1 LSKHRAGRRYT
12 AAVSRRFR
20 YRQVDV
26 FTDTPLRGN
35 PLAVF
40 PEADG
45 LSDTEMQ
52 AIAREMNL
60 SESAFVLPA
69 TDEGRAH
76 GANYRLRI
84 FTPGTELPFAGH
96 PSIGT
101 AWVLATNGRFDLR
114 SPATEV
120 RQELPI
126 GVLPISLAVGKKSGG
141 RPTIGE
147 VTMTQGPIEIIHR
160 VTGDELDE
168 LAQALEVRPRD
179 LRWPLADTES
189 RAGRRTMPAVISC
202 GLPFLIVPISSLE
215 LLSDIEPGRA
225 IDVSRFADSYG
236 SDTIALVAPGNA
248 GAVADADVHVR
259 VLTDPRL
266 GILEDPATGSAAGPI
281 CVFLGLAGRVSGAA
295 YRLVIEQGVEI
306 GRVSRLAAEVD
317 FDPDGRPTEARVT
330 GWVVPIAEGVLTL
343 P

>member
-1 LSKHRAGRRYT
+1 VTRS
-12 AAVSRRFR
+12 FR

-40 PEADG
+40 LDADG
-45 LSDTEMQ
+45 LTDDEMQ
-52 AIAREMNL
+52 AVAREMNL
-60 SESAFVLPA
+60 SESTFVLPA
-69 TDEGRAH
+69 TDEGRAQD
-76 GANYRLRI
+76 ANYRLRI

-96 PSIGT
+96 PSIGS
-101 AWVLATNGRFDLR
+101 AWVLATDGRFELR
-114 SPATEV
+114 PPATVV
-120 RQELPI
+120 RQELPV
-126 GVLPISLAVGKKSGG
+126 GVLPISLAVEANAGG

-147 VTMTQGPIEIIHR
+147 VTMTQGAVELIHR

-168 LAQALEVRPRD
+168 LAAALEVNDHD
-179 LRWPLADTES
+179 LRWPLADTEARAS
-189 RAGRRTMPAVISC
+189 RQTMPAVISC

-215 LLSDIEPGRA
+215 LLTDIQPERA
-225 IDVSRFADSYG
+225 VDVARFAETYG

-248 GAVADADVHVR
+248 GAVPDADVHVR

-281 CVFLGLAGRVSGAA
+281 GVFLGLAAHVRGAS
-295 YRLVIEQGVEI
+295 YQLIIEQGVEI
-306 GRVSRLAAEVD
+306 GRVSRLAAMVD
-317 FDPDGRPTEARVT
+317 FDPDGRPTEARVS
-330 GWVVPIAEGVLTL
+330 GRVVPIAEGVLTL

>member
-1 LSKHRAGRRYT
+1 
-12 AAVSRRFR
+12 VSRRFR

-40 PEADG
+40 LDADG
-45 LSDTEMQ
+45 LTDDEMQ
-52 AIAREMNL
+52 AVAREMNL
-60 SESAFVLPA
+60 SESTFVLPA
-69 TDEGRAH
+69 TDEGRAQ
-76 GANYRLRI
+76 GGDYRLRI

-96 PSIGT
+96 PSIGS
-101 AWVLATNGRFDLR
+101 AWVLATDGRFDLR
-114 SPATEV
+114 SPTTVV

-126 GVLPISLAVGKKSGG
+126 GVLPISLAVEGKAGG

-147 VTMTQGPIEIIHR
+147 VTMTQGAVELIHR

-168 LAQALEVRPRD
+168 LAEALEVRPRD
-179 LRWPLADTES
+179 LRWPLADTEA
-189 RAGRRTMPAVISC
+189 RAGRQTMPAVISC

-215 LLSDIEPGRA
+215 LLTDIQPERA
-225 IDVSRFADSYG
+225 IDVARFAETYG
-236 SDTIALVAPGNA
+236 SDTIALVAPGSA
-248 GAVADADVHVR
+248 GAVPDADVHVR

-281 CVFLGLAGRVSGAA
+281 GVFLGLAAHVRGAS
-295 YRLVIEQGVEI
+295 YQLVIEQGVEI

-317 FDPDGRPTEARVT
+317 FDRDGRPTEARVS
-330 GWVVPIAEGVLTL
+330 GRVVPIAEGVLTL

>member
-1 LSKHRAGRRYT
+1 MR
-12 AAVSRRFR
+12 AVSRRFR

-26 FTDTPLRGN
+26 FTDTPLQGN

-40 PEADG
+40 LDAQG
-45 LSDTEMQ
+45 LSDQEMQ

-69 TDEGRAH
+69 TDDGRAQ
-76 GANYRLRI
+76 GADYRLRI
-84 FTPGTELPFAGH
+84 FTPGMELPFAGH

-101 AWVLATNGRFDLR
+101 AWVLADEGRFDLHP
-114 SPATEV
+114 PATGI

-126 GVLPISLAVGKKSGG
+126 GVLPISLALEAGSEGAAP
-141 RPTIGE
+141 RLGE
-147 VTMTQGPIEIIHR
+147 ITMTQGRIELIHR
-160 VTGDELDE
+160 VLGDELEE
-168 LAQALEVRPRD
+168 LSEALEVRPQD

-202 GLPFLIVPISSLE
+202 GLPFLIVPVSSLA
-215 LLSDIEPGRA
+215 LLTDIEPGRA
-225 IDVSRFADSYG
+225 VDVALFAEGYG
-236 SDTIALVAPGNA
+236 SDTIALVAPGNS
-248 GAVADADVHVR
+248 GSVPDADVHVR

-281 CVFLGLAGRVSGAA
+281 CVFLGLAARTKGSA
-295 YRLVIEQGVEI
+295 YRIVIEQGVEI
-306 GRVSRLAAEVD
+306 GRVSRLAAQVD
-317 FDPDGRPTEARVT
+317 FDADGRPTLARVS
-330 GWVVPIAEGVLTL
+330 GRVVPISEGWLTL

>member
-1 LSKHRAGRRYT
+1 VT
-12 AAVSRRFR
+12 RRFR
-20 YRQVDV
+20 YHQVDV
-26 FTDTPLRGN
+26 FTDTPLQGN

-40 PEADG
+40 PDAQG
-45 LSDTEMQ
+45 LSDAEMQ

-60 SESAFVLPA
+60 SETSFVLPA
-69 TDEGRAH
+69 TAEGRAQ
-76 GANYRLRI
+76 GADYRLRI

-101 AWVLATNGRFDLR
+101 AWVLADDGRFELR
-114 SPATEV
+114 PPATEI

-126 GVLPISLAVGKKSGG
+126 GVLPISLAVEHDGDG
-141 RPTIGE
+141 RARLGE
-147 VTMTQGPIEIIHR
+147 ITMTQGRVDLIHR
-160 VTGDELDE
+160 VTADELEE
-168 LAQALEVRPRD
+168 LAEALEVRRQD
-179 LRWPLADTES
+179 LRWPNADGAA

-202 GLPFLIVPISSLE
+202 GLPFLIVPVSSLA

-225 IDVSRFADSYG
+225 VDVSRFADSYG

-248 GAVADADVHVR
+248 GAVPGADVHVR
-259 VLTDPRL
+259 VMTDPRL

-281 CVFLGLAGRVSGAA
+281 CVYLGLAGGVSGVTHQI
-295 YRLVIEQGVEI
+295 VIEQGVEI

-317 FDPDGRPTEARVT
+317 FDTAGRPLEARVSGRT
-330 GWVVPIAEGVLTL
+330 VPIAEGWLTL

>member
-12 AAVSRRFR
+12 AAVTRRFR

-40 PEADG
+40 LNADG
-45 LSDTEMQ
+45 LTDDEMQ

-60 SESAFVLPA
+60 SESAFVLPPS
-69 TDEGRAH
+69 DDGRVQ
-76 GANYRLRI
+76 GADYRLRI

-101 AWVLATNGRFDLR
+101 AWVLADDGRFDLR

-126 GVLPISLAVGKKSGG
+126 GVLPISLAISDGADG
-141 RPTIGE
+141 REIGE
-147 VTMTQGPIEIIHR
+147 VTMTQGPIELIHR

-168 LAQALEVRPRD
+168 LAEALEVRPRD

-248 GAVADADVHVR
+248 GAVSDADVHVR

-281 CVFLGLAGRVSGAA
+281 CVFLGLAGRVSGAV

-317 FDPDGRPTEARVT
+317 FDPDGRPTEARVS
-330 GWVVPIAEGVLTL
+330 GRVVPIAEGWLTL
-343 P
+343 A